1 MPLLSRLTDP
11 AAEHLTYVL
20 AVHVVKE
27 GEAIGGAVGGG
38 ALGVHVESGGQQP
51 GLVSV
56 LPRPRRLNVHV
67 ETCHSTIT
75 GQLGNVIT
83 GESKV
88 VLAVRR
94 LTPVV
99 QR

>member
-1 MPLLSRLTDP
+1 M
-11 AAEHLTYVL
+11 L

-56 LPRPRRLNVHV
+56 LPRPRRLDVHV
-67 ETCHSTIT
+67 ETCHSATT
-75 GQLGNVIT
+75 GQLGNAIT

-88 VLAVRR
+88 FR
-94 LTPVV
+94 TE
-99 QR
+99 